1 MPIKLTPKPPQEVI
15 LPAKAERD
23 LTPFERAIQRSD
35 IKIDLAACI
44 RWFWFG
50 LAAFVTAM
58 TGLVIALSSAPE
70 AEAQNMAKPS
80 IEAGLSAKVSE
91 FSQLSDSASKH

>member
-1 MPIKLTPKPPQEVI
+1 MAFKLTPKPPQEVI
-15 LPAKAERD
+15 LPTKVERD
-23 LTPFERAIQRSD
+23 LTPLERMIERSD

-58 TGLVIALSSAPE
+58 TGLVIALSAAPD
-70 AEAQNMAKPS
+70 ATAQNVAMPS
-80 IEAGLSAKVSE
+80 EAKVS
-91 FSQLSDSASKH
+91 SKETLPSGTQA